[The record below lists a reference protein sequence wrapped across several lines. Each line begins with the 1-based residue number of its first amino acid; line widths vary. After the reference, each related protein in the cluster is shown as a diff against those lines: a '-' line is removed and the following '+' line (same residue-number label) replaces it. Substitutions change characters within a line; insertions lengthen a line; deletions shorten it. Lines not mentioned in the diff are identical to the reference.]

1 MLKKIF
7 FFFQSDLLFS
17 ISFFLALVASSFG
30 RFDVHFIDFQ
40 VILTLTIKGLEKAG
54 LLNFIGQ
61 RLLSKS
67 HSLRALIRT
76 IVLLSFFSSMVLTN
90 DVAILT
96 LLPMYLLITKGIQE
110 QKSVLLGAVYLIV
123 AANLGSSLFP
133 FGNPQNLFLFSFY
146 NLPLTTFLQT
156 TGMMVVLS
164 LTLLVGSIQLLPAS
178 PLIIKKTTHFF
189 EKKYMVLYLGL
200 MALMILG
207 IFHVVPFVLSA
218 SIVAFVVYFF
228 QKELFRS
235 VDYRLLVTFACFF
248 VIIGNINEQDKLI
261 EMIQPFFQ
269 KEQQAFLGSITL
281 SQVISNVP
289 AAILIAPFTT
299 YKKAVLLGVNVGGLG
314 TLIASL
320 ANLIGYKLIK
330 QALPQEQK
338 RFQHKFYM
346 VNILYLFIIG
356 SIGYLYLGIG

>member
-1 MLKKIF
+1 
-7 FFFQSDLLFS
+7 
-17 ISFFLALVASSFG
+17 
-30 RFDVHFIDFQ
+30 
-40 VILTLTIKGLEKAG
+40 
-54 LLNFIGQ
+54 
-61 RLLSKS
+61 
-67 HSLRALIRT
+67 
-76 IVLLSFFSSMVLTN
+76 
-90 DVAILT
+90 
-96 LLPMYLLITKGIQE
+96 
-110 QKSVLLGAVYLIV
+110 
-123 AANLGSSLFP
+123 
-133 FGNPQNLFLFSFY
+133 
-146 NLPLTTFLQT
+146 
-156 TGMMVVLS
+156 
-164 LTLLVGSIQLLPAS
+164 
-178 PLIIKKTTHFF
+178 
-189 EKKYMVLYLGL
+189 MVLYLGL